1 MIQRVTPVIQA
12 EGLPLTVLPFHR
24 LNRDDGGAMQDIGKV
39 LRRKRAQYA
48 QLGKEIELLQ
58 SAEETLREVAPLL
71 ADSDEEDDESSLL
84 AEVDEEISQS
94 ANPAAK
100 AASASA
106 SNSTAVNQTSSGP
119 AEASKSRPAALRW
132 P

>member
-1 MIQRVTPVIQA
+1 
-12 EGLPLTVLPFHR
+12 
-24 LNRDDGGAMQDIGKV
+24 MQDIGKV

-71 ADSDEEDDESSLL
+71 ADNDEDDESSLL

-94 ANPAAK
+94 TNASAK

-106 SNSTAVNQTSSGP
+106 SNSTSANQTSSGP
-119 AEASKSRPAALRW
+119 ADAGKSRPAALRW